1 MYLIQDNTG
10 KYCKTKPK
18 GKPVFTP
25 KIQDAHTFPSER
37 EASDFLRK
45 HWNKK
50 TRAHFRVI
58 QHEEYESEF
67 QTVEILDK
75 IQAVKSL
82 DSDFSMTEMEKEIQS
97 KLTEQV
103 EIYKTDMKRAEG
115 KLSDI
120 QHFLLSPD
128 THLNVYQCYLTVQK
142 LQEIL
147 RDRCESKKEFQRL
160 CILRAETNKAFKMA
174 ENFEYDEYKNKV
186 IEDVKEYLFA
196 DMKTNKNSKEVI

>member
-25 KIQDAHTFPSER
+25 KIQDAHSFPSER

-58 QHEEYESEF
+58 QHEEYKSEF
-67 QTVEILDK
+67 QTVEIFDR
-75 IQAVKSL
+75 IEHVKSL
-82 DSDFSMTEMEKEIQS
+82 DLGFSIAEMEKDIES
-97 KLTEQV
+97 KLTEQIELRKADV
-103 EIYKTDMKRAEG
+103 KRAEG

-142 LQEIL
+142 LQELL
-147 RDRCESKKEFQRL
+147 RERCESKKEFQRL
-160 CILRAETNKAFKMA
+160 SILRAETNKAFKMA
-174 ENFEYDEYKNKV
+174 ENFEYDSYKNKV
-186 IEDVKEYLFA
+186 IDDVKEFLFA
-196 DMKTNKNSKEVI
+196 DMKTNRTSKEVI

>member
-10 KYCKTKPK
+10 KYCKTKLK

-25 KIQDAHTFPSER
+25 KIQDAHSFPSER

-67 QTVEILDK
+67 QTVEIFDK

-97 KLTEQV
+97 TLTEQV
-103 EIYKTDMKRAEG
+103 EIHKVNMKRAEG

-147 RDRCESKKEFQRL
+147 RERCESKKEFQRL

-174 ENFEYDEYKNKV
+174 ENFEYDSYKNKV
-186 IEDVKEYLFA
+186 IEDVKEFLFA
-196 DMKTNKNSKEVI
+196 DMKTNKTARK